1 MSEATF
7 NQQVAEKL
15 VEAAELL
22 EQQGAN
28 PFRVNAYRRASATV
42 AGLDRDLG
50 ELVNERGQDALVA
63 LPNIGKGIAAAVV
76 ELAATGRW
84 SQLERLRGTLDPTH
98 LFQTVPGIGP
108 ELAERIHTGLHV
120 DTLEGL
126 ETAAH
131 DGRLATVHGIGRR
144 RSAAIRAELASIL
157 GRVHGRHAGRPVSGP
172 SVALVLAVDAD
183 YRKQAA
189 AGSLPTIAPR
199 RFNPDGKAWL
209 PILHAAR
216 EDWHFTALY
225 SNTPRAHELGR
236 THDWVI
242 VYFYDDH
249 HREGQNTVVTENRGA
264 LMGRRV
270 VRGREPDCRAYYARD
285 S

>member
-7 NQQVAEKL
+7 NQRVAERL

-28 PFRVNAYRRASATV
+28 PFRVNAYRRASVTV
-42 AGLDRDLG
+42 AQLDRDLG

-84 SQLERLRGTLDPTH
+84 SQLERLRGTLDPVP

-108 ELAERIHTGLHV
+108 ELAERIHAGLHV
-120 DTLEGL
+120 DTLEAL

-131 DGRLATVHGIGRR
+131 DGRLATIQGVGRR

-157 GRVHGRHAGRPVSGP
+157 GRVHGRHAAQPGNGP
-172 SVALVLAVDAD
+172 PVALVLAVDAD

-249 HREGQNTVVTENRGA
+249 HREGQNTVVTETRGA
-264 LMGRRV
+264 LVGRRV
-270 VRGREPDCRAYYARD
+270 VRGREPECRGYYAREA
-285 S
+285 